1 MEMKR
6 FDSPAIDRTVTFYST
21 ATDPHLKKCIFYEKV
36 KLALSR
42 RQTLLIE
49 QMSLFCKI
57 TETVKDL

>member
-1 MEMKR
+1 MEIKR
-6 FDSPAIDRTVTFYST
+6 LDPPAIDRTVSFYS
-21 ATDPHLKKCIFYEKV
+21 AAIIPHLKKCIFYETV